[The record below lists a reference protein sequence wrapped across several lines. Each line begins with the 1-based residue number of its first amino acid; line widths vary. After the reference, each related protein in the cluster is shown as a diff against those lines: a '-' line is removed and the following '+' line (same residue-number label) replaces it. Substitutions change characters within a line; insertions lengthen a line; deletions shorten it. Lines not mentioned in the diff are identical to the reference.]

1 MQMYA
6 IWAVQCPCHFSEVNA
21 ELPRGTEPD
30 ILLNMFGQCN
40 SLLKDGG
47 GALETFMHC
56 V

>member
-1 MQMYA
+1 MYT
-6 IWAVQCPCHFSEVNA
+6 IQTVLCLCHFSNVNA

-30 ILLNMFGQCN
+30 ILLNLFGQCN

-47 GALETFMHC
+47 GALGTFSGC